1 MAPATVEAIYQNGV
15 LKPLQILKISDNT
28 HVWIQII
35 PIPGDETR
43 AKEGRF
49 KLRLLELGLL
59 RDVRER
65 SEAPEEDRIP
75 IQVKGK
81 SLSQTILEERR

>member
-35 PIPGDETR
+35 PISDETQ
-43 AKEGRF
+43 AKEEHF
-49 KLRLLELGLL
+49 KLRLLEIGLL

-65 SEAPEEDRIP
+65 SEAPEEERIP

-81 SLSQTILEERR
+81 PLSQMILEERR